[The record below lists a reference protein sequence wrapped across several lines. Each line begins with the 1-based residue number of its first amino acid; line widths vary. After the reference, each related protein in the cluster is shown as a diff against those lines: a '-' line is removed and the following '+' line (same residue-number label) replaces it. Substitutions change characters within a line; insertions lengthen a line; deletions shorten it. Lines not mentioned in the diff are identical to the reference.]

1 MSTTTHKL
9 IISGILA
16 ILLTGCDGGGRKA
29 ASDEAIL
36 TISEAS
42 KQRDFHRILT
52 LADSFGKAE
61 VISEG
66 ENYYWQGFAY
76 YRMMQRRTAEFYWKE
91 SMVATENSTDD
102 DDLATYA
109 RSASYLAGLY
119 IRYLNF
125 SSAQKVVK
133 PALDHLDRN
142 RATAS
147 SDYTNLLIFAGCCQ
161 AHFNVEDSVVNTL
174 FERAYQRHLDNIDKD
189 HSKDSYRDA
198 VVGFINIAYGWLSE
212 KHYDLGL
219 VWIERIGK
227 LIDDYRQR
235 YEDDEAYIDKQW
247 ARYHI
252 FSAIGL
258 EGIGQREKAAD
269 AFAAFRQ
276 TRFANTSEG
285 QIDASDY
292 LAMSNHWPEAADNLR
307 DLNVLFNN
315 EQAGYSLE
323 DIQKYLLRKYH
334 ANVMA
339 GRRDTASAVASQ
351 ILERLDSAIIKSQWV
366 DSEEQ
371 ETIRLKEEQILQQ
384 QQRLSRGRIFALIVT
399 IVALSVFFV
408 IFTIVRH
415 RNARRMADMKAAQ
428 ERMESELRIAR
439 DIQMSMVP
447 HEFPVYEGLDM
458 YALMTPAR
466 EVGGDL
472 YGYLMKGDW
481 LYFCVGDV
489 SGKGVP
495 ASLFMAQAT
504 RLFHALASQGMAP
517 AEIATHMN
525 DELTEVNEQA
535 MFVTMFICRL
545 NLKSRLLE
553 YCNAGHNPP
562 DWSIRVRA
570 SIISESVYCYSTPT
584 DSTRPRTVSRSSLAM
599 TVCWSSFRVRI
610 STVPNR

>member
-1 MSTTTHKL
+1 MSTTTRKL
-9 IISGILA
+9 IISDILA

-29 ASDEAIL
+29 ASDEAIR

-42 KQRDFHRILT
+42 KQRDFQRILS

-399 IVALSVFFV
+399 IVALSVFFI

-466 EVGGDL
+466 
-472 YGYLMKGDW
+472 
-481 LYFCVGDV
+481 
-489 SGKGVP
+489 
-495 ASLFMAQAT
+495 
-504 RLFHALASQGMAP
+504 
-517 AEIATHMN
+517 
-525 DELTEVNEQA
+525 
-535 MFVTMFICRL
+535 
-545 NLKSRLLE
+545 
-553 YCNAGHNPP
+553 AGQ
-562 DWSIRVRA
+562 RR
-570 SIISESVYCYSTPT
+570 
-584 DSTRPRTVSRSSLAM
+584 RTVL
-599 TVCWSSFRVRI
+599 
-610 STVPNR
+610 VP